1 MTKITQELF
10 MRLANKFFSDTD
22 NGKLFRK
29 HCEDVGIRIDMTIEE
44 MKTSIRKFHEKKIE
58 WSSYTINIQKDTH
71 LPEIEK
77 EIKIL
82 KKNGLDAIPKFGFKD
97 FNTIDWTGKPK
108 TYIISNDTKHIHS
121 HGWRHIKESKPN
133 KVSFVI
139 DDWDSLSNQMKRD
152 FWRMQYTIL
161 KYDRF
166 LHQKELANAKKQIA
180 YSKRIIQKLDRL
192 SEEEVK
198 IYYRK
203 VVEDKL
209 DTSKDS

>member
-1 MTKITQELF
+1 M
-10 MRLANKFFSDTD
+10 
-22 NGKLFRK
+22 
-29 HCEDVGIRIDMTIEE
+29 IDLSFLSKSEVE
-44 MKTSIRKFHEKKIE
+44 
-58 WSSYTINIQKDTH
+58 H
-71 LPEIEK
+71 LDEQIGFTEIEK
-77 EIKIL
+77 EIMIL
-82 KKNGLDAIPKFGFKD
+82 KKNGLDAIPKFGSKD

-108 TYIISNDTKHIHS
+108 TYTISNDTKHIHS
-121 HGWRHIKESKPN
+121 HCWRHIKDSKPN

-139 DDWDSLSNQMKRD
+139 DEWSSLSKQMKKD

-198 IYYRK
+198 IYYRE

-209 DTSKDS
+209 DTNKNS

>member
-10 MRLANKFFSDTD
+10 MKLANKFFSDNA
-22 NGKLFRK
+22 NGMLFRK
-29 HCEDVGIRIDMTIEE
+29 HCEDVGIRMDMTIEE
-44 MKTSIRKFHEKKIE
+44 MRTSIRKFHEKKIE
-58 WSSYTINIQKDTH
+58 WASYTINIQKDTH

-121 HGWRHIKESKPN
+121 HSWRSIKESKPN

-180 YSKRIIQKLDRL
+180 YSKRVIQKLDRL

-198 IYYRK
+198 IYYRE

>member
-10 MRLANKFFSDTD
+10 MKLANKFFSDITE
-22 NGKLFRK
+22 GKVFRK
-29 HCEDVGIRIDMTIEE
+29 YCNDVGIKMDMTIEE
-44 MKTSIRKFHEKKIE
+44 MKTSIRKLHEKKIE
-58 WSSYTINIQKDTH
+58 WASYTINIQKDTY

-77 EIKIL
+77 EIMIL
-82 KKNGLDAIPKFGFKD
+82 KKNGLDAIPKFGFKS
-97 FNTIDWTGKPK
+97 FTTFDWTGKEK
-108 TYIISNDTKHIHS
+108 TYAISNDTKHIHS
-121 HGWRHIKESKPN
+121 HCWRHIKENKPN

-139 DDWDSLSNQMKRD
+139 DDWSSLSNQMKKD
-152 FWRMQYTIL
+152 FWRVQFTIL

-198 IYYRK
+198 IYYRE

>member
-29 HCEDVGIRIDMTIEE
+29 NCEDVGIRIDMTIEE

-58 WSSYTINIQKDTH
+58 WASYTINIQKDTH

-139 DDWDSLSNQMKRD
+139 DDWDSLSKQMKKD
-152 FWRMQYTIL
+152 FWRVQFTIL

>member
-1 MTKITQELF
+1 MK
-10 MRLANKFFSDTD
+10 LANKFFSDYD

-29 HCEDVGIRIDMTIEE
+29 RCEDVGIKLDITIEE
-44 MKTSIRKFHEKKIE
+44 MKTSIRKFHENKII
-58 WSSYTINIQKDTH
+58 WASSTINEEKDSI

-77 EIKIL
+77 EIMIL
-82 KKNGLDAIPKFGFKD
+82 KKNGLDAIPKFGFKS
-97 FNTIDWTGKPK
+97 FTTFDWTGKEK
-108 TYIISNDTKHIHS
+108 TYAISNDTKHIHS
-121 HGWRHIKESKPN
+121 HGWRYIKESKPN

-139 DDWDSLSNQMKRD
+139 DEWSSLSKQMKKD

-166 LHQKELANAKKQIA
+166 LHQKELVNAKKQIA
-180 YSKRIIQKLDRL
+180 YSKRIIQKIDRL
-192 SEEEVK
+192 SEEEVN
-198 IYYRK
+198 IYHRE

>member
-58 WSSYTINIQKDTH
+58 WASYTINIQKDTH

-77 EIKIL
+77 EINIL

-121 HGWRHIKESKPN
+121 HGWRYIKESKPN

-166 LHQKELANAKKQIA
+166 LYQKELTNAKKQIA

>member
-1 MTKITQELF
+1 MK
-10 MRLANKFFSDTD
+10 LANKFFSDSD

-29 HCEDVGIRIDMTIEE
+29 HCEDVGIKMDITIEE

-58 WSSYTINIQKDTH
+58 WASYTINIQKDTY

-77 EIKIL
+77 EIEIL

-97 FNTIDWTGKPK
+97 FNTIDWRGNPK

-121 HGWRHIKESKPN
+121 HCWRSIKESKPN

-139 DDWDSLSNQMKRD
+139 DEWSSLSKQMKKD

-166 LHQKELANAKKQIA
+166 LHQKELVNAKKQIA
-180 YSKRIIQKLDRL
+180 YSKRVIQKLDRL

-198 IYYRK
+198 IYYRE

>member
-58 WSSYTINIQKDTH
+58 WASYTINIQKDTH

-139 DDWDSLSNQMKRD
+139 DNWDSLSNQMKRD

-166 LHQKELANAKKQIA
+166 LHQKELANAKKQIT

-198 IYYRK
+198 IYYHK
-203 VVEDKL
+203 VVDDKL

>member
-10 MRLANKFFSDTD
+10 MKLANKFFSDNA

-29 HCEDVGIRIDMTIEE
+29 HCEDVGIEMDMTIEE
-44 MKTSIRKFHEKKIE
+44 MKTSIRKFHENKII
-58 WSSYTINIQKDTH
+58 WASSTINEEKDSI
-71 LPEIEK
+71 LPGIEK
-77 EIKIL
+77 EIMIL
-82 KKNGLDAIPKFGFKD
+82 KKNGLDAIPKFGFKS
-97 FNTIDWTGKPK
+97 FNTIDWTGKEK
-108 TYIISNDTKHIHS
+108 TYAVSTDTKHIHS
-121 HGWRHIKESKPN
+121 HCWRHIKEHKPN

-139 DDWDSLSNQMKRD
+139 DDWSSLSKQMKKD
-152 FWRMQYTIL
+152 FWRVQFTIL

-166 LHQKELANAKKQIA
+166 LYQKKLNEAKKQIA

-198 IYYRK
+198 IYYRE

>member
-22 NGKLFRK
+22 NRKLFRK

-58 WSSYTINIQKDTH
+58 WASYTINIQKDTH

-121 HGWRHIKESKPN
+121 HGWRNIKESKPN

-166 LHQKELANAKKQIA
+166 LHQKELVNAKKQIA

>member
-10 MRLANKFFSDTD
+10 IKLANKFFSDTD

-58 WSSYTINIQKDTH
+58 WASYTINIQKDTH

-121 HGWRHIKESKPN
+121 HGWRNIKESKPN

>member
-10 MRLANKFFSDTD
+10 MQLANKFFSDPTK
-22 NGKLFRK
+22 GKFFK
-29 HCEDVGIRIDMTIEE
+29 KCCEDVGIDMDTTIEE
-44 MKTSIRKFHEKKIE
+44 MKTSIRMFHEDKIK
-58 WSSYTINIQKDTH
+58 WASYQINEEKDVY
-71 LPEIEK
+71 LPAIEK
-77 EIKIL
+77 EIENL
-82 KKNGLDAIPKFGFKD
+82 KKDGFNAISKFGYKD

-108 TYIISNDTKHIHS
+108 IYTVSNDTKHIHS
-121 HGWRHIKESKPN
+121 HSWRSIKEHKPN

-139 DDWDSLSNQMKRD
+139 DDWDSLSKQMKKD
-152 FWRMQYTIL
+152 FWRMQFTIL

-166 LHQKELANAKKQIA
+166 LHQKELTNAKKQIA

-198 IYYRK
+198 IYYR
-203 VVEDKL
+203 EIAEAKL

>member
-10 MRLANKFFSDTD
+10 MKLANKFFSDITE
-22 NGKLFRK
+22 GRVFRK
-29 HCEDVGIRIDMTIEE
+29 YCNDVGIKMDMTIEE
-44 MKTSIRKFHEKKIE
+44 MKTSIRKFHETKII
-58 WSSYTINIQKDTH
+58 WASYTINIQKDTN

-82 KKNGLDAIPKFGFKD
+82 KKNRLDAIPKFGFKD
-97 FNTIDWTGKPK
+97 FNTIDWIGKPK

-121 HGWRHIKESKPN
+121 HCWRSIKESKPN

-180 YSKRIIQKLDRL
+180 YSKRVIQKLDRL

-198 IYYRK
+198 IYYRE

>member
-1 MTKITQELF
+1 MK
-10 MRLANKFFSDTD
+10 LANKFFSDSD

-29 HCEDVGIRIDMTIEE
+29 HCEDVGIKMDMTIEE
-44 MKTSIRKFHEKKIE
+44 MKTSIRKFHENKII
-58 WSSYTINIQKDTH
+58 WASSTINEEKDSI

-82 KKNGLDAIPKFGFKD
+82 KKNGLDAIPKFGFKS
-97 FNTIDWTGKPK
+97 FTAFDWTGKEK
-108 TYIISNDTKHIHS
+108 TYAISNDTKHIHS
-121 HGWRHIKESKPN
+121 HGWRHIKDSKPN

-139 DDWDSLSNQMKRD
+139 DEWSSLSNQMKRD

-166 LHQKELANAKKQIA
+166 LHQKELVNAKKQIA

-198 IYYRK
+198 IYYRE

>member
-10 MRLANKFFSDTD
+10 MKLANKFVSDNS

-29 HCEDVGIRIDMTIEE
+29 HCEDVGIEMDMTIEE
-44 MKTSIRKFHEKKIE
+44 MKTSIRKFHENKIV
-58 WSSYTINIQKDTH
+58 WASSTINEEKDSI
-71 LPEIEK
+71 LPGIEK
-77 EIKIL
+77 EIMIL
-82 KKNGLDAIPKFGFKD
+82 KKNGLDAIPKFGFKS
-97 FNTIDWTGKPK
+97 FNTIDWTGKEK
-108 TYIISNDTKHIHS
+108 IYAVSTDTKHIHS
-121 HGWRHIKESKPN
+121 HCWRHIKESKPN

-139 DDWDSLSNQMKRD
+139 DDWSSLSKQMKKD
-152 FWRMQYTIL
+152 FWRVQFTIL

-166 LHQKELANAKKQIA
+166 LHQKKLNEAKKQIA

-198 IYYRK
+198 IYYRE

-209 DTSKDS
+209 DTSKDC

>member
-1 MTKITQELF
+1 

>member
-139 DDWDSLSNQMKRD
+139 DDWDSLPNQMKRD

>member
-10 MRLANKFFSDTD
+10 MKLANKFFSDNA
-22 NGKLFRK
+22 NGMLFRK
-29 HCEDVGIRIDMTIEE
+29 HCEDVGIEMDITIEE
-44 MKTSIRKFHEKKIE
+44 MKTSIRKLHEKKIE
-58 WSSYTINIQKDTH
+58 WASYTINIQKDTY

-77 EIKIL
+77 EIMIL
-82 KKNGLDAIPKFGFKD
+82 KKNRLDAIPKFGFKS
-97 FNTIDWTGKPK
+97 FTTFDWTGKEK
-108 TYIISNDTKHIHS
+108 TYAISNDTKHIHS
-121 HGWRHIKESKPN
+121 HCWRHIKESKPN

-139 DDWDSLSNQMKRD
+139 DEWSSLSKQMKKD

-198 IYYRK
+198 IYYRE

>member
-10 MRLANKFFSDTD
+10 MKLANKFFSDSD
-22 NGKLFRK
+22 NGKQFRK
-29 HCEDVGIRIDMTIEE
+29 HCEDVGIEMDMTIEE
-44 MKTSIRKFHEKKIE
+44 MKTSIRKFHEKKII
-58 WSSYTINIQKDTH
+58 WASSIINEEKDSI
-71 LPEIEK
+71 LPGIEK
-77 EIKIL
+77 EIMIL
-82 KKNGLDAIPKFGFKD
+82 KKNGFDAIPKFGFKS
-97 FNTIDWTGKPK
+97 FTTFDWTGKEK
-108 TYIISNDTKHIHS
+108 TYAISNDTKHIHS
-121 HGWRHIKESKPN
+121 HGWGLIKESKPN

-166 LHQKELANAKKQIA
+166 LHQKELAKHRKQIA

-198 IYYRK
+198 IYYRE
-203 VVEDKL
+203 VVGDKL

>member
-1 MTKITQELF
+1 

-58 WSSYTINIQKDTH
+58 WASYTINIQKDTH

-161 KYDRF
+161 RYDRF

-203 VVEDKL
+203 VVIGQA
-209 DTSKDS
+209 

>member
-10 MRLANKFFSDTD
+10 MKLANKFFSDNS

-29 HCEDVGIRIDMTIEE
+29 HCEDVGIEMDMTIEE
-44 MKTSIRKFHEKKIE
+44 MKTSIRKFHENKIV
-58 WSSYTINIQKDTH
+58 WASSTINEEKDSI

-77 EIKIL
+77 EIMIL
-82 KKNGLDAIPKFGFKD
+82 KKNGFDAIPKFGFKS
-97 FNTIDWTGKPK
+97 FNTIDWTGKEK
-108 TYIISNDTKHIHS
+108 IYAVSTDTKHIHS
-121 HGWRHIKESKPN
+121 HCWRHIKESKPN

-139 DDWDSLSNQMKRD
+139 DDWSSLSKQMKKD
-152 FWRMQYTIL
+152 FWRVQFTIL

-166 LHQKELANAKKQIA
+166 LHQKKLNEAKKQIA
-180 YSKRIIQKLDRL
+180 YSKRVIQKLDRL

-198 IYYRK
+198 IYYRE

>member
-58 WSSYTINIQKDTH
+58 WASYTINIQKDTH

-180 YSKRIIQKLDRL
+180 YSKRIIQKLERL

>member
-10 MRLANKFFSDTD
+10 MKLANKFFSDITE
-22 NGKLFRK
+22 GRVFRK
-29 HCEDVGIRIDMTIEE
+29 YCNDVGIKIDMTIEE
-44 MKTSIRKFHEKKIE
+44 MKTSIRKLHEKKIE
-58 WSSYTINIQKDTH
+58 WASYTINIQKDTY

-77 EIKIL
+77 EIMIL

-108 TYIISNDTKHIHS
+108 TYTISTDTKHIHS
-121 HGWRHIKESKPN
+121 HCWRDIKDSKPN

-139 DDWDSLSNQMKRD
+139 DGWSLLSKQMKKD

-198 IYYRK
+198 IYYRE

>member
-10 MRLANKFFSDTD
+10 MKLANKFFSDSD

-29 HCEDVGIRIDMTIEE
+29 HCEDVGIRMDITIEE
-44 MKTSIRKFHEKKIE
+44 MKTSIRKFHENKII
-58 WSSYTINIQKDTH
+58 WASSTINEEKDSI
-71 LPEIEK
+71 LPGIEK
-77 EIKIL
+77 EIMIL
-82 KKNGLDAIPKFGFKD
+82 KKNGFDAIPKFGFKS
-97 FNTIDWTGKPK
+97 FNTIDWTGKEK
-108 TYIISNDTKHIHS
+108 TYAVSTDTKHIHS
-121 HGWRHIKESKPN
+121 HCWRHIKEHKPN

-139 DDWDSLSNQMKRD
+139 DDWSSLSKQIKKD
-152 FWRMQYTIL
+152 FWRVQFTIL

-198 IYYRK
+198 IYYRE

-209 DTSKDS
+209 DKSKDS

>member
-58 WSSYTINIQKDTH
+58 WASYTINIQKDIH

-121 HGWRHIKESKPN
+121 HSWRSIKESKPN

-180 YSKRIIQKLDRL
+180 YSKRVIQKLDRL

-198 IYYRK
+198 IYYRE

>member
-10 MRLANKFFSDTD
+10 MKLANKFFSDNA
-22 NGKLFRK
+22 NGMLFRK
-29 HCEDVGIRIDMTIEE
+29 HCEDVGIEMDITIEE
-44 MKTSIRKFHEKKIE
+44 MKTSIRKLHEKKIE
-58 WSSYTINIQKDTH
+58 WASYTINIQKDTY

-77 EIKIL
+77 EIMIL
-82 KKNGLDAIPKFGFKD
+82 KKNGLDAIPKFGFKS
-97 FNTIDWTGKPK
+97 FTTFDWTGKEK
-108 TYIISNDTKHIHS
+108 TYAISNDTKHIHS
-121 HGWRHIKESKPN
+121 HCWRHIKESKPN

-139 DDWDSLSNQMKRD
+139 DEWSSLSNQMKKD

-198 IYYRK
+198 IYYRE

>member
-10 MRLANKFFSDTD
+10 MKLANKFFSDNA

-29 HCEDVGIRIDMTIEE
+29 HCEDVGIEMDMTIEE
-44 MKTSIRKFHEKKIE
+44 MKTSIRKFHENKII
-58 WSSYTINIQKDTH
+58 WASYTINIQKDTY

-77 EIKIL
+77 EINIL
-82 KKNGLDAIPKFGFKD
+82 KKNGFDAIPKFGFKS
-97 FNTIDWTGKPK
+97 FTTFDWTGKEK
-108 TYIISNDTKHIHS
+108 TYTISTDTKHIHS
-121 HGWRHIKESKPN
+121 HCWRHIKESKPN

-139 DDWDSLSNQMKRD
+139 DKWSSLSKQMKKD

-166 LHQKELANAKKQIA
+166 LHQKELTNAKKQIA
-180 YSKRIIQKLDRL
+180 YSKRVIQKIDRL

-198 IYYRK
+198 IYYRE

>member
-10 MRLANKFFSDTD
+10 MKLANKFFSDSD

-29 HCEDVGIRIDMTIEE
+29 HCEDVGIKMDFTIEE
-44 MKTSIRKFHEKKIE
+44 MKTSIRKFHENKII
-58 WSSYTINIQKDTH
+58 WASSTINEEKDSI

-77 EIKIL
+77 EIMIL

-108 TYIISNDTKHIHS
+108 TYTISTDTKHIHS
-121 HGWRHIKESKPN
+121 HCWKHIKESKPN

-139 DDWDSLSNQMKRD
+139 DDWSSLSKQMKKD
-152 FWRMQYTIL
+152 FWRVQFTIL

-166 LHQKELANAKKQIA
+166 LHQKKLNEAKKQIA

-192 SEEEVK
+192 SEEEVR
-198 IYYRK
+198 IYYEESFEESLK
-203 VVEDKL
+203 
-209 DTSKDS
+209 

>member
-10 MRLANKFFSDTD
+10 MKLANKFFSDNA

-29 HCEDVGIRIDMTIEE
+29 NCEDVGIKMDITIEE

-58 WSSYTINIQKDTH
+58 WASYTINIQKDTH

-166 LHQKELANAKKQIA
+166 LQQKELANAKKQIA

>member
-10 MRLANKFFSDTD
+10 MKLANKFFSDTD

-29 HCEDVGIRIDMTIEE
+29 HCEDVGIRVDMTIEE
-44 MKTSIRKFHEKKIE
+44 MRTSIRKFHEKKIE
-58 WSSYTINIQKDTH
+58 WASYTINIQKDTH

-121 HGWRHIKESKPN
+121 HGWRSIKESKPN

-180 YSKRIIQKLDRL
+180 YSKRVIQKLDRL

-198 IYYRK
+198 IYYRE